1 MNNKLPITE
10 ELDFHYLLNLMPPLK
25 GVPEFQWLPELFS
38 IIGEEGLIPLCRF
51 AGGETIRIPT
61 IDELTECVEALQYF
75 YDVFIKHRIV
85 ESEIPCT
92 LQSLVQ
98 KIQEVYNAGYNQGE
112 D

>member
-1 MNNKLPITE
+1 MKSKLPITE

-38 IIGEEGLIPLCRF
+38 IIGEDRLISLCRF

-61 IDELTECVEALQYF
+61 IDELTECINALQYF
-75 YDVFIKHRIV
+75 YDVYIKHRIT
-85 ESEIPCT
+85 ELEIPDT
-92 LQSLVQ
+92 LRSLVR
-98 KIQEVYNAGYNQGE
+98 KIQEVYNAGNNQTE